1 MNMMTSSKSIDVITV
16 GHALVDI
23 RIMVKDFPGSD
34 QESPVLQQ
42 SWGAGGSAVN
52 VAIGVRRLGAT
63 SGIIAKIGFDNFGRI
78 VVDELMRE
86 GVDMRGL
93 RISWRNTGF
102 TIVGINSLGDIIM
115 YGYKG
120 VAEEL
125 EPGEIDEELVSI
137 ARHMHIASL
146 RIDTSLKAVEMA
158 KRYGLTV
165 SWDPGRVLSMKGLDA
180 LKDLLKKIDIVML
193 NEQEAYNMT
202 GEKDYTKASEKIRSV
217 GPKIV
222 IVKLG
227 KEGSYV
233 SSEEFTG
240 KIQAFTVD
248 KIVDTTGAGDAFASG
263 FIVSMLRGYNIRK
276 AVIYANATAALKI
289 TRLGSHEIPSHDEVI
304 RFIWDRLSYF

>member
-1 MNMMTSSKSIDVITV
+1 
-16 GHALVDI
+16 
-23 RIMVKDFPGSD
+23 
-34 QESPVLQQ
+34 
-42 SWGAGGSAVN
+42 
-52 VAIGVRRLGAT
+52 
-63 SGIIAKIGFDNFGRI
+63 
-78 VVDELMRE
+78 
-86 GVDMRGL
+86 
-93 RISWRNTGF
+93 
-102 TIVGINSLGDIIM
+102 
-115 YGYKG
+115 
-120 VAEEL
+120 
-125 EPGEIDEELVSI
+125 
-137 ARHMHIASL
+137 
-146 RIDTSLKAVEMA
+146 
-158 KRYGLTV
+158 
-165 SWDPGRVLSMKGLDA
+165 
-180 LKDLLKKIDIVML
+180 ML